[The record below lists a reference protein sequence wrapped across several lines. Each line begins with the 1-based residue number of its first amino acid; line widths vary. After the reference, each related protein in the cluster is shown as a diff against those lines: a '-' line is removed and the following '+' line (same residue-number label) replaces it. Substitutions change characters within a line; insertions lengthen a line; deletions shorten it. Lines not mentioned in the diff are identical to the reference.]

1 MGFSR
6 SKLLGLK
13 TYNPMP
19 SPKKPFRINVGFIIH
34 EEIGNNY
41 DFPFNFEKITLG
53 DDLELRDF
61 NGTVNVGKTPQ
72 GLVVRANFSAETM
85 LTCVRCL
92 TDFDHE
98 LDWSFTELYAF
109 DKRSETDSG
118 LILPEDAHIDLAIL
132 LREYAL
138 LEIPISPVCKPDC
151 KGLCPECGENLNE
164 RDCGHRPEQSNSPF
178 AKLKDLL

>member
-6 SKLLGLK
+6 SKLLDSK

-19 SPKKPFRINVGFIIH
+19 SPKKPFRINVGFMIH
-34 EEIGNNY
+34 EETGNNY
-41 DFPFNFEKITLG
+41 DFPFNFVKITLR

-72 GLVVRANFSAETM
+72 GLVGRANFFAETM
-85 LTCVRCL
+85 ITCVRCL

-132 LREYAL
+132 
-138 LEIPISPVCKPDC
+138 
-151 KGLCPECGENLNE
+151 
-164 RDCGHRPEQSNSPF
+164 
-178 AKLKDLL
+178 

>member
-6 SKLLGLK
+6 SKLLDSK

-61 NGTVNVGKTPQ
+61 NGTENVGKTPQ

-98 LDWSFTELYAF
+98 LDCSYTELYAS
-109 DKRSETDSG
+109 DDRSVADSG
-118 LILPEDAHIDLAIL
+118 LIFTEDAHIDL
-132 LREYAL
+132 
-138 LEIPISPVCKPDC
+138 
-151 KGLCPECGENLNE
+151 
-164 RDCGHRPEQSNSPF
+164 
-178 AKLKDLL
+178 